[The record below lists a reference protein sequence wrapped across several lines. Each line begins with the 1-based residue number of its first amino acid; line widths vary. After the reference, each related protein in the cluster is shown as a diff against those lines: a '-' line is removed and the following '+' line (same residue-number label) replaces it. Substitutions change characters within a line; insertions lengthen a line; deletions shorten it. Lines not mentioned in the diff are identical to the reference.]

1 MTMNMENCRIRKAIS
16 GNTDPARTG
25 MSSPLLLVFI
35 ILLKLQILSFQ
46 CLQHLKILQRICNRS
61 TEHFKIELTLTFTN
75 VAQKHSVS
83 ILWSFKRARS
93 RFGDG

>member
-1 MTMNMENCRIRKAIS
+1 MLMKMQICRIRKAIS
-16 GNTDPARTG
+16 GNTDPASTV

-35 ILLKLQILSFQ
+35 LLLKLQILSFQ
-46 CLQHLKILQRICNRS
+46 CLQHLKICNRS

>member
-1 MTMNMENCRIRKAIS
+1 MIIKMQICRIRKAIS
-16 GNTDPARTG
+16 GNTDPARTV

-35 ILLKLQILSFQ
+35 LLLKLQILSF
-46 CLQHLKILQRICNRS
+46 LKILQQICNRS

-75 VAQKHSVS
+75 VAQKHTVS

-93 RFGDG
+93 RFDDG

>member
-1 MTMNMENCRIRKAIS
+1 MSFWVIFWGKTKTVSRKTPIY
-16 GNTDPARTG
+16 
-25 MSSPLLLVFI
+25 FI
-35 ILLKLQILSFQ
+35 ILLLKLQILSFQ